1 MALADK
7 FMASLR
13 LMRPHDVQTNG
24 RWQRD
29 EWAPN
34 NSNTR
39 AQGNG
44 PFDSQNRTARCG
56 ELLMSV
62 SKVLAV
68 TSSMTSSSSSPVFL
82 LWTSHSRTSSSRS
95 KSPAGPQF
103 HRNINKHGHKYTNKS
118 TVANKQTDKRTQFV
132 RSQPKRR
139 PFFENNSEKSSRL
152 LPVLAARRLKG
163 K

>member
-1 MALADK
+1 M
-7 FMASLR
+7 S
-13 LMRPHDVQTNG
+13 G
-24 RWQRD
+24 
-29 EWAPN
+29 APN

-39 AQGNG
+39 AEGNG

-95 KSPAGPQF
+95 KSPAGPQLE
-103 HRNINKHGHKYTNKS
+103 RNINKHGHQYTNKS
-118 TVANKQTDKRTQFV
+118 TVANKQTDKRTITRKKPKKGEAVWKQF
-132 RSQPKRR
+132 Q
-139 PFFENNSEKSSRL
+139 KSSRL
-152 LPVLAARRLKG
+152 LPLLAARRLKENENATVH
-163 K
+163 